1 MRRRD
6 LLKAGLAMLSA
17 QALALSSRAFAA
29 KYPDRPV
36 RLIVPFPPGGA
47 FDTVA
52 RPWAERIRPLF
63 GQIVI
68 ENMGGA
74 GGGLGAAYAS
84 HQRPDGYTLL
94 LGGATT
100 HITEGLLKTKPT
112 YNPLKDLEPISPIAV
127 TAFAIAVHPSVPAKD
142 LKELIAYVKAKPGKV
157 SYGTAGHGSLNH
169 LTGELFK
176 LRAGI
181 TDLPHVPYRGAGP
194 ALTDALAGQIP
205 MIVPAM
211 TNIVLEHHRAGKLR
225 VLAVTQQNRVTAG
238 PELPTAVEQGFT
250 DLVTPNYIGLFAPAG
265 TSKEIIDT
273 VSAANLKLLAD
284 KSYQELLISGT
295 FELEPPTSP
304 AEYKQYV
311 ENEMARWK
319 PIVTKMG
326 IKID

>member
-6 LLKAGLAMLSA
+6 LVKSGLAA
-17 QALALSSRAFAA
+17 VGALALPRATFAA

-47 FDTVA
+47 FDTIA

-74 GGGLGAAYAS
+74 GGGVGAGYAS
-84 HQRPDGYTLL
+84 RQRPDGYTLL

-112 YNPLKDLEPISPIAV
+112 YNPLKDLEPISPVAV
-127 TAFAIAVHPSVPAKD
+127 TAFAITVHPAVPAKD
-142 LKELIAYVKAKPGKV
+142 LKELIAYVKANPGKV

-238 PELPTAVEQGFT
+238 PELPTAVEQGFP

-265 TSKEIIDT
+265 TPKEITDI

-311 ENEMARWK
+311 ENEMARWQ
-319 PIVTKMG
+319 PIVSTMG